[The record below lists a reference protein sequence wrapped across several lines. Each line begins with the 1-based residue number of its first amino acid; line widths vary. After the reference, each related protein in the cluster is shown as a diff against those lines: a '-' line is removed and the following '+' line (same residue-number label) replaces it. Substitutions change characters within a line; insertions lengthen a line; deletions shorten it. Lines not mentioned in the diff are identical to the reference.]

1 MDIKV
6 SVVMPVYNA
15 EKYLAKAIE
24 SMLSQTLKEIEPSL
38 TNISS
43 ISFKVCP
50 SILSIDLAKYFSAL

>member
-24 SMLSQTLKEIEPSL
+24 SMLNQSLKDIEL
-38 TNISS
+38 
-43 ISFKVCP
+43 
-50 SILSIDLAKYFSAL
+50 ILVNDG